1 MTKTFKT
8 ILGLILAW
16 ALVAQA
22 SVVIAQSPNITSM
35 HTAATA
41 TGNGTALVVSG
52 QSAHQYRANSASQF
66 QIRLLTSR
74 HCR

>member
-16 ALVAQA
+16 ALAAQA
-22 SVVIAQSPNITSM
+22 GVVIAQSPNITSM

-41 TGNGTALVVSG
+41 TGNGTAVVVNGPASNPAKTVG
-52 QSAHQYRANSASQF
+52 SAGV
-66 QIRLLTSR
+66 
-74 HCR
+74 